1 MLVLALLALPLL
13 SSAHGNHE
21 NDSHSAAKRLP
32 SSWFHERDHPV
43 HELFRRGDTDGVT
56 YAAVGSSEWSASF
69 PASWPTNGIDTNS
82 LPSSWVAALN
92 AAVAAK
98 TIPDVPVPT
107 MGSDGNP
114 AYPSGQDPT
123 GSDIC
128 SGTYGCRVDG
138 DIWDGPDGTATYVPR
153 FRSYA
158 AFTHFARKGTAN
170 LLTFLEGNNQQVTHF
185 LIGSNILYAGAQ
197 FSQMVNMS
205 HDIAVHTWTHPYM
218 TTQSNLQVVGE
229 LGWTM
234 QLIHNSTGGRIP
246 KYWRPPYGDTDKRV
260 SAIAKEVFGLTTIV
274 WNQDTADWTLTE
286 SNPYTTPAQ
295 IQSNMETW
303 LSGSKSPGLIIL
315 EHELSTDSTA
325 AFIAAYPLMI
335 DPKNGWKVE
344 SLVSLVSGNVS
355 YQNAANNFSP
365 VTENDIINAKNG
377 ASGIVAAAAGSSTAA
392 NAGPSGTTTI
402 KSTPGSVK
410 AGATG
415 SDSSSAPSTTASG
428 KSAASPRW
436 AMSPTG
442 LITVAAML
450 MLWT

>member
-1 MLVLALLALPLL
+1 MLVLALLAFPLL
-13 SSAHGNHE
+13 SSAHGNHDD
-21 NDSHSAAKRLP
+21 DSHSAAKRLP

-56 YAAVGSSEWSASF
+56 YAAVGSSDWSASF
-69 PASWPTNGIDTNS
+69 PAPWPTSGIDTNG

-92 AAVAAK
+92 TAVAAK
-98 TIPDVPVPT
+98 TIPDIPVPT

-128 SGTYGCRVDG
+128 SGTYGCRVAG
-138 DIWDGPDGTATYVPR
+138 DIWDGPDGTVGISFDDGPSA
-153 FRSYA
+153 
-158 AFTHFARKGTAN
+158 GTAN

-185 LIGSNILYAGAQ
+185 LIGSNILYAGTQ
-197 FSQMVNMS
+197 LSQMVNMS
-205 HDIAVHTWTHPYM
+205 HDIAVHTWSHPYM

-286 SNPYTTPAQ
+286 ANPYTTPAQ
-295 IQSNMETW
+295 IQSNMQTW
-303 LSGSKSPGLIIL
+303 LTGSKSPGLIIL

-355 YQNAANNFSP
+355 YQNAANNLSP
-365 VTENDIINAKNG
+365 VTEVDIINAKNG
-377 ASGIVAAAAGSSTAA
+377 ASAVVAAAAGSSTAA
-392 NAGPSGTTTI
+392 SAGPSGSTTL
-402 KSTPGSVK
+402 KSTSESAKV
-410 AGATG
+410 TG
-415 SDSSSAPSTTASG
+415 SGSGSTPSTTASG

-442 LITVAAML
+442 LLAIAVAF
-450 MLWT
+450 MLWK